1 MCNMGTMS
9 MRSTATLLSA
19 ETEKSKN
26 SHYILFVQKHH
37 LEHPDQ
43 MHRCVVGRLHYFLP
57 QTLRALTESNW
68 ESCWCLSSLPSWY
81 LQYHKTTRIVGDLN
95 HPSHSL
101 FSPLPLGR
109 RLQSLRAKT
118 SRPKNSFD
126 SGPQTLPIYTLILGR
141 HNPLYP
147 HSSNSCSSALWLLLS
162 LLLFIHPWFS
172 AELRTL
178 VESYYFG
185 EEWFPVSD
193 LVPVQPVVE
202 DGQCYP

>member
-1 MCNMGTMS
+1 MCNMETMS

-43 MHRCVVGRLHYFLP
+43 MHRCVVRRLHYFLP
-57 QTLRALTESNW
+57 QTLRALTESSW
-68 ESCWCLSSLPSWY
+68 ENHWCLSSLPPWY
-81 LQYHKTTRIVGDLN
+81 IQYHKATRIAGDLT

-118 SRPKNSFD
+118 SRPKDSFD
-126 SGPQTLPIYTLILGR
+126 SGPQTLPIHTLILGL

-147 HSSNSCSSALWLLLS
+147 HSSNGSFA
-162 LLLFIHPWFS
+162 PW
-172 AELRTL
+172 
-178 VESYYFG
+178 
-185 EEWFPVSD
+185 
-193 LVPVQPVVE
+193 
-202 DGQCYP
+202 